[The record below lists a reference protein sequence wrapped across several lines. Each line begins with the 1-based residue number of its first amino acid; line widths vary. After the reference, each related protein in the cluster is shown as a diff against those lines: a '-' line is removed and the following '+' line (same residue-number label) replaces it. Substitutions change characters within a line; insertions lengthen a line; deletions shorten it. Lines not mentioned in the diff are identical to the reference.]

1 MTGSRSEQALPT
13 VLIVDDDEALR
24 ELWGLALAAL
34 PCRLLEAA
42 DGLAALAV
50 IRGTPLDLILL
61 DIVMPELDGWAVLR
75 ALQAHPDTCTIPV
88 VIISGHVLG
97 AEEQVREWGAVR
109 LLTKPFP
116 LPLLQTIVS
125 ELLGITPE

>member
-1 MTGSRSEQALPT
+1 MNCGAWT
-13 VLIVDDDEALR
+13 
-24 ELWGLALAAL
+24 LAAL

-42 DGLAALAV
+42 DGLAAIAV
-50 IRGTPLDLILL
+50 IRATPLDLILL

-75 ALQAHPDTCTIPV
+75 ALQADPDTRTIPV

-116 LPLLQTIVS
+116 LPLLQTVVS
-125 ELLGITPE
+125 ELLGIVPG